1 MKRALVLGGGGITGI
16 AWEIGLLKGLRDLG
30 VDLTDADTVVGTSA
44 GSVVGAQVAGGIPLD
59 AMYDAQLADPS
70 GEIKATLGRG
80 MLVKWLAVM
89 LVPGDGRT
97 KRRRLGQAS
106 VRASQQP
113 GAVSAE
119 ERVDVIRTRL
129 PLSQWPE
136 RDLRITAVDADSGEF
151 VVLDRA
157 GDVDLVHAV
166 ASSCAVPLVWPPV
179 PAGGRRYVD
188 GGVRSAANADI
199 VTDADRVVVLAP
211 LTQSMSRRHR
221 IDDQLRRT
229 GAAATASVSPDKE
242 SLAAIGRNVLD
253 PANRA
258 AAARAGLAQARLVV
272 DRVRAAWLD

>member
-1 MKRALVLGGGGITGI
+1 VTP
-16 AWEIGLLKGLRDLG
+16 D
-30 VDLTDADTVVGTSA
+30 
-44 GSVVGAQVAGGIPLD
+44 
-59 AMYDAQLADPS
+59 
-70 GEIKATLGRG
+70 
-80 MLVKWLAVM
+80 
-89 LVPGDGRT
+89 
-97 KRRRLGQAS
+97 
-106 VRASQQP
+106 
-113 GAVSAE
+113 

-151 VVLDRA
+151 VVFDRT
-157 GDVDLVHAV
+157 GPVDLVHAV

-179 PAGGRRYVD
+179 PVDGHRYVD

-211 LTQSMSRRHR
+211 LSQSFSRHHR
-221 IDDQLRRT
+221 LENQLKRT

-258 AAARAGLAQARLVV
+258 AAARAGLAQAQHAL
-272 DRVRAAWLD
+272 DDVRAAWL

>member
-44 GSVVGAQVAGGIPLD
+44 GSVVGAQVAGGIPLE

-70 GEIKATLGRG
+70 GEITAAMGRG
-80 MLVKWLAVM
+80 MLLTWAAVM
-89 LVPGDGRT
+89 LLPGSGRT
-97 KRRRLGQAS
+97 KRRRLGRAS
-106 VRASQQP
+106 VRASRRP
-113 GAVSAE
+113 GAVTPE

-136 RDLRITAVDADSGEF
+136 RDLRITAVDADSGGF
-151 VVLDRA
+151 VVFDRT
-157 GDVDLVHAV
+157 GPVDLVHAV

-179 PAGGRRYVD
+179 PVDGHRYVD

-211 LTQSMSRRHR
+211 LSQSFSRHHR
-221 IDDQLRRT
+221 LENQLRRT
-229 GAAATASVSPDKE
+229 GAVATASVSPDE
-242 SLAAIGRNVLD
+242 GALVAIGSNVLD
-253 PANRA
+253 PTNRPA
-258 AAARAGLAQARLVV
+258 AAEAGLAQAQHVV
-272 DRVRAAWLD
+272 DEVRAAWL

>member
-1 MKRALVLGGGGITGI
+1 M
-16 AWEIGLLKGLRDLG
+16 GLRDLG

-44 GSVVGAQVAGGIPLD
+44 GSVVGAQVAGGISLD

-70 GEIKATLGRG
+70 NEIKATLGRG
-80 MLVKWLAVM
+80 LLVKWLAIM
-89 LVPGDGRT
+89 LVPGDGRA

-106 VRASQQP
+106 VRASQKP
-113 GAVSAE
+113 GAVTAE

-129 PLSQWPE
+129 PLSAWPE
-136 RDLRITAVDADSGEF
+136 RDLRITAVDADSGDF
-151 VVLDRA
+151 VVFDRT

-179 PAGGRRYVD
+179 PTGGHRYVD

-211 LTQSMSRRHR
+211 LAQSMSRHHR
-221 IDDQLRRT
+221 IGNQLQRT
-229 GAAATASVSPDKE
+229 GAAATAAVSPDKE

-258 AAARAGLAQARLVV
+258 ASARAGVAQAQHVV
-272 DRVRAAWLD
+272 DELRAAWLG